1 MGILLTILTIIAAI
15 LLVIVVLVQ
24 NPKGGGLS
32 SSFGSAHQ
40 LGGVRKTTD
49 ALEKGTW
56 FLAIAIMVLSLVSS
70 IGSGTQISTPD
81 NVETDT
87 EIKTQTEE
95 FQLPTENTLPPA
107 E

>member
-1 MGILLTILTIIAAI
+1 MGTLLTILTIIAAI
-15 LLVIVVLVQ
+15 LLVLIVLVQ

-56 FLAIAIMVLSLVSS
+56 ALAILIMVFSLASS
-70 IGSGTQISTPD
+70 VGTGSKIAATPD
-81 NVETDT
+81 AVETDT
-87 EIKTQTEE
+87 QIKTQPI
-95 FQLPTENTLPPA
+95 QSPLQNLPEAA

>member
-1 MGILLTILTIIAAI
+1 MGTLITILTIIAAI
-15 LLVIVVLVQ
+15 LLVIVVLIQ

-56 FLAIAIMVLSLVSS
+56 FLAIAVLVLSLVAPTN
-70 IGSGTQISTPD
+70 GGKKVTQED
-81 NVETDT
+81 VKVDT
-87 EIKTQTEE
+87 ETRVPVQQSPE
-95 FQLPTENTLPPA
+95 FPIGE
-107 E
+107 

>member
-1 MGILLTILTIIAAI
+1 MGTLITILTVIAAI
-15 LLVIVVLVQ
+15 LLVIVVLIQ

-56 FLAIAIMVLSLVSS
+56 FLAIAVLVLSLVAPTNGGKKSNSRRRKSGHRNKSS
-70 IGSGTQISTPD
+70 CSTS
-81 NVETDT
+81 T
-87 EIKTQTEE
+87 
-95 FQLPTENTLPPA
+95 
-107 E
+107 

>member
-1 MGILLTILTIIAAI
+1 MGTLITILTVIAAI
-15 LLVIVVLVQ
+15 LLVIVVLIQ

-56 FLAIAIMVLSLVSS
+56 FLAIAVLVLSLVAPTN
-70 IGSGTQISTPD
+70 GGKKVTQED
-81 NVETDT
+81 VKVDT
-87 EIKTQTEE
+87 EIKVPVQQAPE
-95 FQLPTENTLPPA
+95 FPA
-107 E
+107 GE

>member
-1 MGILLTILTIIAAI
+1 MGALLSILTIIAAI
-15 LLVIVVLVQ
+15 LLVLVVLVQ

-56 FLAIAIMVLSLVSS
+56 ALAILIMVFSLAASV
-70 IGSGTQISTPD
+70 GSGSKTSATTDVVETGTQI
-81 NVETDT
+81 
-87 EIKTQTEE
+87 KTQPIASPLQDLSE
-95 FQLPTENTLPPA
+95 
-107 E
+107 

>member
-1 MGILLTILTIIAAI
+1 MGILLTILTIVAAI
-15 LLVIVVLVQ
+15 LLVLVVLVQ

-56 FLAIAIMVLSLVSS
+56 FLAIAIIALSLISA
-70 IGSGTQISTPD
+70 IGVGNKTVATPD
-81 NVETDT
+81 AVETAT
-87 EIKTQTEE
+87 QIKTQQE
-95 FQLPTENTLPPA
+95 LPIESLPETPA

>member
-1 MGILLTILTIIAAI
+1 MPVLLSILTIIAAI
-15 LLVIVVLVQ
+15 LLVIVVLIQ

-49 ALEKGTW
+49 VLEKGTW
-56 FLAIAIMVLSLVSS
+56 FLAIAIMVLSLVSA
-70 IGSGTQISTPD
+70 IGTGNQVVNTE
-81 NVETDT
+81 NVKTDT
-87 EIKTQTEE
+87 EVKTQPINSE
-95 FQLPTENTLPPA
+95 LPDIPPVR